1 MTTTTTGTG
10 DVTYFDDIDSN
21 TGNYNFLATNQA
33 NLAGSYTITITSV
46 TVNGVTYGSSGTP
59 LLSTPYDFTLNVI

>member
-1 MTTTTTGTG
+1 MSTTITGTG

-33 NLAGSYTITITSV
+33 NRAGSYTITINSV
-46 TVNGVTYGSSGTP
+46 TVNGVTYGTASLTTP
-59 LLSTPYDFTLNVI
+59 RDFTLNVI